1 MVQVL
6 PALVQEI
13 PAQLTARRRGVQH
26 DVALAHLARF
36 MARGYHAAPMV
47 YLPDLVGDSPGVSA
61 VRVQIGR
68 LLQHDKSGRLPPIL
82 ILGETGT
89 GKGLLAQAVHRA
101 STRASGPFVAVNCA
115 AIPDTLV
122 EAELFGFERGAFTDA
137 RQSKQGLFQ
146 SANGGILFLD
156 EIGAIPLS
164 LQAKLLTA
172 MEERTIRRLGSIR
185 SEALDV
191 WILTATS
198 EDLPGAIRERRFRE
212 DLYHRLAAIEIVL
225 PPLRERGGDI
235 TMLAEHFLS
244 RRCADY
250 GLPPKRLTPD
260 ARLALQSH
268 AWPGNVRELANLMER
283 VAVLVQGTSVA
294 GTDLDIRGRAA
305 GPATGILAP
314 KDVDRPLRES
324 IGDFERSQL
333 IAALQSSGGTRAR
346 AAALLGVPRNSLR
359 YRLEKHRLRADTP
372 RSAVG
377 KAARPTEPE
386 AARRPVTFLLA
397 DLGSAHGALSP
408 SQAGEA
414 LSVVLNKI
422 HAFGGVP
429 ATIGATR
436 VVAAYRS
443 EPAAGA
449 RGAVH
454 TVISIHRAVRETARS
469 VPISTRSA
477 IHVTA
482 CRAGPGAGG
491 EPLHPDD
498 QAEAVAALDR
508 LSGEMVPDTMLV
520 SQSAVPFVTG
530 QLAALQG
537 GVTEVEQQLPPG
549 SGLVLRISPIPYRPS
564 IAVLPFRDLSGD
576 PQQEYFGDGIT
587 EDIIAALSRI
597 HWLFVISRTSTLVY
611 KSKIADV
618 RQIAQELDVR
628 YVVTGTVRKAGS
640 QLRVTAD
647 LIDATGA
654 NTIWAEHYDGALAD
668 VFDFQDRITAR
679 IVGSLE
685 STLRTTEARRALQKH
700 PESLDAYDCVL
711 RAFTLLYRLSPDEF
725 LQAGELLAK
734 AITLD
739 PGFAAA
745 YTWRAWWYLWKFG
758 QGWMTDP
765 EPEIQEA
772 SRLAQAAL
780 ERDPDDALA
789 LAISAHLASFFH
801 KDCQQALQLFERS
814 LALNPNSPLAWG
826 LSGVTLCYVGEAKA
840 ALDREAYALRL
851 SPFDPHAFYCTG
863 VSGFAAMLCEQ
874 YDAALAFGLKARR
887 ENPRW
892 SVNLRFLA
900 ATLVHLGRVEEARY
914 IAREFMAIDRTFTLS
929 AFRRWYPLREPELS
943 TYIEALRQAGLPE

>member
-1 MVQVL
+1 
-6 PALVQEI
+6 
-13 PAQLTARRRGVQH
+13 
-26 DVALAHLARF
+26 
-36 MARGYHAAPMV
+36 MARGYYAAPMV
-47 YLPDLVGDSPGVSA
+47 QLPDLVGDSPGISA
-61 VRVQIGR
+61 VRVRVGR
-68 LLQHDKSGRLPPIL
+68 LLQHQKSAGRLPPIL

-89 GKGLLAQAVHRA
+89 GKGLLAQAVHHA
-101 STRASGPFVAVNCA
+101 STRASGPFVPVNCA

-156 EIGAIPLS
+156 EIGAIPIS

-172 MEERTIRRLGSIR
+172 MEERTIRRLGSTR
-185 SEALDV
+185 SEPLDV
-191 WILTATS
+191 WILAATS

-225 PPLRERGGDI
+225 PPLRERGADI

-244 RRCADY
+244 RRCAEY

-260 ARLALQSH
+260 ARIALQAH
-268 AWPGNVRELANLMER
+268 AWSGNVRELANLMER
-283 VAVLVQGTSVA
+283 VAVLVEGTSVA

-305 GPATGILAP
+305 APANGILAA

-324 IGDFERSQL
+324 MGDFERSQL
-333 IAALQSSGGTRAR
+333 IAALESSGGNLSR
-346 AAALLGVPRNSLR
+346 AAELLGVPRNTLR
-359 YRLEKHRLRADTP
+359 YRLEKHGLRPDTP
-372 RSAVG
+372 PSTVG
-377 KAARPTEPE
+377 KAARRTELG
-386 AARRPVTFLLA
+386 AARRSVTFLLA
-397 DLGSAHGALSP
+397 ELASRQAPLSP

-414 LSVVLNKI
+414 LSVVLNKV

-429 ATIGATR
+429 AAIGATR

-443 EPAAGA
+443 EPADGA
-449 RGAVH
+449 SRAVH
-454 TVISIHRAVRETARS
+454 TVLSIQRAVSQTAGS
-469 VPISTRSA
+469 VPISTRTA

-482 CRAGPGAGG
+482 CRTEPGAAG

-498 QAEAVAALDR
+498 QAEAVAAMDR
-508 LSGEMVPDTMLV
+508 LAAEIAPDTMLV

-530 QLAALQG
+530 QLGGLQG
-537 GVTEVEQQLPPG
+537 GVAGVEQQPPPG
-549 SGLVLRISPIPYRPS
+549 SGLVLRTSPVPYRPS

-587 EDIIAALSRI
+587 EDIIAALSRT

-611 KSKIADV
+611 KSKIVDT
-618 RQIAQELDVR
+618 REIAKELDVR
-628 YVVTGTVRKAGS
+628 YVVTGTVRKVAS

-647 LIDATGA
+647 LIDATGG

-679 IVGSLE
+679 IVGALE
-685 STLRTTEARRALQKH
+685 STLRTTEARRAFQKH

-711 RAFTLLYRLSPDEF
+711 RAFALLYRLYNDEF

-758 QGWMTDP
+758 QGWMTNP
-765 EPEIQEA
+765 ESEIQEA

-780 ERDPDDALA
+780 DRDPDDALA

-801 KDCQQALQLFERS
+801 KDCQRALELFERS
-814 LALNPNSPLAWG
+814 LALNPNSQQAWG
-826 LSGVTLCYVGEAKA
+826 LSGITLCYVGEAKA

-851 SPFDPHAFYCTG
+851 SPFDPLGFYYTG
-863 VSGFAAMLCEQ
+863 VSGLAAMLCGK
-874 YDAALAFGLKARR
+874 YDEALAFGLKSRR

-900 ATLVHLGRVEEARY
+900 ATLVHLGRLEEARQM
-914 IAREFMAIDRTFTLS
+914 AREFLAIDRAFTLS

-943 TYIEALRQAGLPE
+943 TYIAALRQTGLPE

>member
-1 MVQVL
+1 
-6 PALVQEI
+6 
-13 PAQLTARRRGVQH
+13 
-26 DVALAHLARF
+26 
-36 MARGYHAAPMV
+36 MARGYYPGPMV
-47 YLPDLVGDSPGVSA
+47 ELAELVGDSPGVSA
-61 VRVQIGR
+61 VRVQVGR
-68 LLQHDKSGRLPPIL
+68 LLQHQKSAGRLPPIL

-89 GKGLLAQAVHRA
+89 GKGLLAQAVHHA

-172 MEERTIRRLGSIR
+172 MEERTIRRLGSTR
-185 SEALDV
+185 SEPLDV
-191 WILTATS
+191 WILAATS

-212 DLYHRLAAIEIVL
+212 DLYHRLAAIVIVL
-225 PPLRERGGDI
+225 PPLRERGADI

-244 RRCADY
+244 RRCAEY

-260 ARLALQSH
+260 ARVALQGH
-268 AWPGNVRELANLMER
+268 AWSGNVRELANLMER
-283 VAVLVQGTSVA
+283 VAVLVEGTSVA
-294 GTDLDIRGRAA
+294 RADLDIRGRATA
-305 GPATGILAP
+305 PTNGVLVP

-324 IGDFERSQL
+324 MGNFERSQL
-333 IAALQSSGGTRAR
+333 IAALESSGGNLSR
-346 AAALLGVPRNSLR
+346 AAELLGVPRNTLR
-359 YRLEKHRLRADTP
+359 YRLERHGLRPDPPPST
-372 RSAVG
+372 VG
-377 KAARPTEPE
+377 KAARRTELG
-386 AARRPVTFLLA
+386 AAHRSVTFLLA
-397 DLGSAHGALSP
+397 ELASPQASLSP

-414 LSVVLNKI
+414 LNVVLSKV

-429 ATIGATR
+429 AAIGATR
-436 VVAAYRS
+436 VVAAYQS
-443 EPAAGA
+443 EPADGA
-449 RGAVH
+449 SRAVH
-454 TVISIHRAVRETARS
+454 TVLSIQRAVSQTAGS
-469 VPISTRSA
+469 VPISTRTA
-477 IHVTA
+477 IHVIA
-482 CRAGPGAGG
+482 CRTELGAAG

-498 QAEAVAALDR
+498 QADAVAVMDR
-508 LSGEMVPDTMLV
+508 LAAEIAPDTMLV

-530 QLAALQG
+530 QLGGLQG
-537 GVTEVEQQLPPG
+537 GVAGVEQQPPPG
-549 SGLVLRISPIPYRPS
+549 SGLVLRTSPVPYRPS

-587 EDIIAALSRI
+587 EDIIAALSRT
-597 HWLFVISRTSTLVY
+597 HWLFVIARTSTLVY
-611 KSKIADV
+611 KSKIVDT
-618 RQIAQELDVR
+618 RQIAKELDVR
-628 YVVTGTVRKAGS
+628 YIVTGTVRKVAS

-647 LIDATGA
+647 LIDATGG
-654 NTIWAEHYDGALAD
+654 NTIWAEHYDGTLSD

-679 IVGSLE
+679 IVGALE
-685 STLRTTEARRALQKH
+685 STLRTTEARRAFQKH

-711 RAFTLLYRLSPDEF
+711 RAFALLYRLYNDEF

-758 QGWMTDP
+758 QGWMTNP
-765 EPEIQEA
+765 ESEIQEA

-780 ERDPDDALA
+780 DRDPDDALA

-801 KDCQQALQLFERS
+801 KDCQRALELFERS
-814 LALNPNSPLAWG
+814 LALNPNSQQAWG
-826 LSGVTLCYVGEAKA
+826 MSGITLCYIGEAKA

-851 SPFDPHAFYCTG
+851 SPFDPLSFYYTG
-863 VSGFAAMLCEQ
+863 VSGLAAMLCGK
-874 YDAALAFGLKARR
+874 YDEALAFGLKSRR

-900 ATLVHLGRVEEARY
+900 ATLVHLGRLEEARQM
-914 IAREFMAIDRTFTLS
+914 AREFLAIDRAFTLS

-943 TYIEALRQAGLPE
+943 TYIAALRQAGLPE